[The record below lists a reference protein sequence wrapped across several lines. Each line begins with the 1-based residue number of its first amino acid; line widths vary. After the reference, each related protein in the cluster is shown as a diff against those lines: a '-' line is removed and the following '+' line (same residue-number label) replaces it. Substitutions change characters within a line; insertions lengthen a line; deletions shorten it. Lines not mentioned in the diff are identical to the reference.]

1 MRPTPL
7 LRHRHA
13 LAWWLACALVL
24 AQAFGLA
31 HGVVHAPG
39 LVAAVATQSP
49 DDGHFDGHFD
59 GHHAGDAECRL
70 LDQLAHADALL
81 LPAPA
86 LPPLPPTPAV
96 AARPLAVHAAA
107 FAASY
112 LARAPPRA

>member
-1 MRPTPL
+1 MPVSMPATRL

-13 LAWWLACALVL
+13 LAWALACALVL

-39 LVAAVATQSP
+39 LAAASVAA
-49 DDGHFDGHFD
+49 DGHFD

-81 LPAPA
+81 LPAA
-86 LPPLPPTPAV
+86 VLPPLPPAPAE
-96 AARPLAVHAAA
+96 AARQPAGPATA
-107 FAASY
+107 FAAAY